1 MNIFKNINKY
11 LVIYSVILSVALL
24 AFYEHGKKLKVENL
38 AYRQN
43 VAVLMDSVAHYQVND
58 SLNASQIGELQLKLS
73 EYKKYRKEDAEL
85 IKRLKADKPQT
96 IIKTETKTEYKIKTE
111 LRDSIVYKD
120 ALKTINYMSRWTD
133 LHGFISNDT
142 LQVKIINR
150 EELIFVESLQRKKFL
165 GIKLPGWLF
174 GYKRETLDVVSRN
187 PNTTIQN
194 IEYVKLNKC
203 KHDKQ

>member
-1 MNIFKNINKY
+1 MNILKNLNKY

-73 EYKKYRKEDAEL
+73 EYKKYRKEDTEL
-85 IKRLKADKPQT
+85 IKKLRADKPQT
-96 IIKTETKTEYKIKTE
+96 IVKTKTETKYKIKTE
-111 LRDSIVYKD
+111 LRDSVIYKD
-120 ALKTINYMSRWTD
+120 TLKAINYSSYWTD
-133 LHGFISNDT
+133 LHGFISKDT
-142 LQVKIINR
+142 IQINIANR
-150 EELIFVESLQRKKFL
+150 EELVLVESLQRKKFL

-174 GYKRETLDVVSRN
+174 GYKREILDVVSRN

-194 IEYVKLNKC
+194 IEYVKLK
-203 KHDKQ
+203 

>member
-58 SLNASQIGELQLKLS
+58 SLSASQIGELQLKLS
-73 EYKKYRKEDAEL
+73 EYEKYRKEDIEL
-85 IKRLKADKPQT
+85 IKKLKADKPQT
-96 IIKTETKTEYKIKTE
+96 IIKTETKIESKIKTE
-111 LRDSIVYKD
+111 LKDSIVYKD
-120 ALKTINYMSRWTD
+120 TLKTINYTSKWTD
-133 LHGFISNDT
+133 LHGFINNDT

-150 EELIFVESLQRKKFL
+150 EELMLVESLQRKKFL

-174 GYKRETLDVVSRN
+174 GYKQKTLDIVSKN
-187 PNTTIQN
+187 PNTTIVD
-194 IEYVKLNKC
+194 IEYVNLR
-203 KHDKQ
+203 

>member
-1 MNIFKNINKY
+1 MNILKNLNKY

-43 VAVLMDSVAHYQVND
+43 VAVLMDSVAHYQVNG
-58 SLNASQIGELQLKLS
+58 SLSASQIGELQLKLS
-73 EYKKYRKEDAEL
+73 EYKKYRQEDIEL
-85 IKRLKADKPQT
+85 IKKLRADKPQT
-96 IIKTETKTEYKIKTE
+96 IVKTKTETKYKIKTE
-111 LRDSIVYKD
+111 LRDSVIYKD
-120 ALKTINYMSRWTD
+120 TLKAINYSSYWTD

-142 LQVKIINR
+142 IQVKIINR

-174 GYKRETLDVVSRN
+174 GYKQKTLDVVSKN
-187 PNTTIQN
+187 PNTTIVD
-194 IEYVKLNKC
+194 IEYVNLR
-203 KHDKQ
+203 